1 MNQEVCTLF
10 HELAD
15 LSPGDRERVLADR
28 RIGPEV
34 REELESLLSF
44 DSTNFQGLTDCVAD
58 AAQQVLNSANGQEP
72 DSCGPYRLVQ
82 RLGSGGMGA
91 VYLGE
96 RSDGE
101 MRQKV
106 AVKLLRADAHRPE
119 WRNRFLR
126 ERQLLASLNHPSIVH
141 VIDAGHT
148 ADGRPFLVME
158 YVDGIPIDDFAAGI
172 EVRERLALFLGVCA
186 GVSHAHRHLII
197 HRDLKPSNILVDAS
211 GQPKVLDFGIGK
223 LLDETAD
230 ATQTVERLLTPSY
243 ASPEQLSGTIQTTA
257 TDVYSLGAVLYKLL
271 TGRSPH
277 EPEPGTAR
285 GTATSREVTRPSRWA
300 PKLKGD
306 LESILLKALRED
318 PQQRYATVEQFADD
332 LRAFLESRPVR
343 ARHANWWYRTRKF
356 VRRYWMP
363 MSAAAVVIVSLSTAL
378 YFVNRQRA
386 VAEARV
392 AQLHRVSRQLLEIE
406 HQLAAPNAG
415 SDLRLH
421 HDLAATSIQYLESL
435 GREDLRNKQLT
446 LEIGDAY
453 LRIARI
459 QGVPEWNQQGRY
471 SDAERSLSKVA
482 ELANSVLAADP
493 ANREA
498 LWLSANAAHDR
509 AVIAYIER
517 RPDQVFAYSPKAV
530 EGFDRLARLGSLTR
544 REINGATYIYG
555 DLAEVH
561 IGLHRFEDAVR
572 YARLGIDYSRSI
584 TTVPGPRGQAFN
596 MLAGALTYL
605 GDLQGA
611 LQAASEARNLWDQLR
626 HDEGD
631 SYYTRLILYQT
642 RCREGLLLG
651 EDGGVNLNQPKE
663 AALRLEEAFAA
674 LEGYAQTDRYNYEA
688 RAMIAT
694 GGHYLGDLLR
704 RSNPKRAL
712 EVYDHSLVRVREVP
726 NDVAARR
733 IEALLLAGSSY
744 AARAI
749 HRDGDAKE
757 RIDAAFR
764 LLRETGDYP
773 NVAFQSGSE
782 ADVALQSL
790 ADHYAETGQP
800 NQAIELYEGLRK
812 HFEACNSC
820 AERDLPA
827 AADLS
832 RIQASL
838 AATLRNIGSREKAA
852 TVEAARADMWRL
864 WNRRLSSNPFV
875 LRQIAAAIPPQPAI
889 H

>member
-1 MNQEVCTLF
+1 MNQEVCALF
-10 HELAD
+10 QELVE

-44 DSTNFQGLTDCVAD
+44 DSTNIQGLTDCVAD

-230 ATQTVERLLTPSY
+230 VTQTVERLLTPNY

-285 GTATSREVTRPSRWA
+285 GMVTSREVTRPSRLA

-343 ARHANWWYRTRKF
+343 ARSANSWYRTRKF

-363 MSAAAVVIVSLSTAL
+363 MTAAAVVIGSLSTAL

-392 AQLHRVSRQLLEIE
+392 AQLHRVALQLLEIE
-406 HQLAAPNAG
+406 KQLALPNAA
-415 SDLRLH
+415 SDLKLH
-421 HDLAATSIQYLESL
+421 HALAATSIQYLESL
-435 GREDLRNKQLT
+435 GRDDLRNKQLA
-446 LEIGDAY
+446 LEIGAAY

-459 QGVPEWNQQGRY
+459 QGVPEWNQQGQY
-471 SDAERSLSKVA
+471 SDADRSLSKVA
-482 ELANSVLAADP
+482 ELANSVLATDP

-498 LWLSANAAHDR
+498 LWQSANVAHDR

-530 EGFDRLARLGSLTR
+530 EGFDRLARLSNLTR

-561 IGLHRFEDAVR
+561 IGLHRFEDALR
-572 YARLGIDYSRSI
+572 YARLAIDYSRNTS
-584 TTVPGPRGQAFN
+584 TVPGPRAQAFN

-611 LQAASEARNLWDQLR
+611 RKAVSEARNLWDKLR

-631 SYYTRLILYQT
+631 NRYTRLILYQT

-663 AALRLEEAFAA
+663 AALRLEEALAT
-674 LEGYAQTDRYNYEA
+674 LEDYAQTDPYDYEA
-688 RAMIAT
+688 RTMIAM
-694 GGHYLGDLLR
+694 GGHYLADLLR
-704 RSNPKRAL
+704 RTNPKRAI

-749 HRDGDAKE
+749 YRDGDAKE

-773 NVAFQSGSE
+773 ATAVQPGSE
-782 ADVALQSL
+782 ADVALQAL

-800 NQAIELYEGLRK
+800 NRAIELYERLRRD
-812 HFEACNSC
+812 FEACNSC

-832 RIQASL
+832 RIHASL
-838 AATLRNIGSREKAA
+838 AATLRSIGSREKAA
-852 TVEAARADMWRL
+852 TVETARADLWRL
-864 WNRRLSSNPFV
+864 WNRRLSNNPFV